1 MTSKV
6 RGSLKLAAFSDSIF
20 PEMTRLA
27 QRYDAVN
34 LSQGFPDFPA
44 PAALKQAACDAILG
58 DVNQY
63 SISFGA
69 RSLREALPA
78 QFTRRHGVAVDAEE
92 DVTICCGSTEAMLAT
107 MLACVDP
114 GDEVIVFEPFYENYG
129 PGAIMAGATPKYV
142 KLSPPHWTFDPDQ
155 LAGAFSNRTRAIVIN
170 TPTNPTG
177 KVFTRDELTVIADLC
192 QRWDAI
198 AISDEIYEHIVFDGH
213 QHLPIASLPGMAE
226 RTVTISGL
234 SKTYSVTGWRIGW
247 AIAPAALSDGIRKM
261 HDFLTVA
268 APSPLQEAGAMAL
281 ELPDTLL
288 PRDERRV
295 SALARLARRHPRAQ
309 GIRLLSTVR
318 RVLPDDR
325 HLRLWLSRTT
335 SSSRS
340 IWFRTSAWP
349 RFPAAASTSNP
360 RDGCVADSV
369 LFLEARGDDPRSG
382 APAREAATGG
392 CPPEGRRQRMR

>member
-1 MTSKV
+1 MQRWVNETPDLPQDEFIDNIPFPETQNYVKRILGTAEDYRRLYGDGARTPQITRPPTKAPAKKSTAAPTKKSTTKRTPAKRSTTSRPRKAAGLISAAMTSKV

-69 RSLREALPA
+69 RSLREAVAA

-155 LAGAFSNRTRAIVIN
+155 LAARVLEPHPRHRHQHADQSNRQGV
-170 TPTNPTG
+170 
-177 KVFTRDELTVIADLC
+177 
-192 QRWDAI
+192 
-198 AISDEIYEHIVFDGH
+198 H
-213 QHLPIASLPGMAE
+213 
-226 RTVTISGL
+226 
-234 SKTYSVTGWRIGW
+234 
-247 AIAPAALSDGIRKM
+247 
-261 HDFLTVA
+261 
-268 APSPLQEAGAMAL
+268 
-281 ELPDTLL
+281 
-288 PRDERRV
+288 
-295 SALARLARRHPRAQ
+295 ARRA
-309 GIRLLSTVR
+309 R
-318 RVLPDDR
+318 R
-325 HLRLWLSRTT
+325 
-335 SSSRS
+335 
-340 IWFRTSAWP
+340 
-349 RFPAAASTSNP
+349 
-360 RDGCVADSV
+360 
-369 LFLEARGDDPRSG
+369 
-382 APAREAATGG
+382 
-392 CPPEGRRQRMR
+392 

>member
-1 MTSKV
+1 MTSRV

-44 PAALKQAACDAILG
+44 PAVLKQAACDAILG

-69 RSLREALPA
+69 RSLREALA
-78 QFTRRHGVAVDAEE
+78 WQFTRRHGVAVDAEE

-107 MLACVDP
+107 MVACVDP

-198 AISDEIYEHIVFDGH
+198 AISDEIYEHIVFEGH
-213 QHLPIASLPGMAE
+213 QHLPIAALPGMAE

-247 AIAPAALSDGIRKM
+247 AIAPAVLSNGIRKM

-268 APSPLQEAGAMAL
+268 APAPLQEAGAIAL
-281 ELPDTLL
+281 ELPDTYYREMCAEYQRL
-288 PRDERRV
+288 RDWLVAILERKGFVCYPPSGAYYLMTDISGFGYRDDV
-295 SALARLARRHPRAQ
+295 EFAKYL
-309 GIRLLSTVR
+309 VR
-318 RVLPDDR
+318 DIGVATIPG
-325 HLRLWLSRTT
+325 
-335 SSSRS
+335 SS
-340 IWFRTSAWP
+340 FYL
-349 RFPAAASTSNP
+349 NP
-360 RDGCVADSV
+360 RDGSTLIRFCFSK
-369 LFLEARGDDPRSG
+369 
-382 APAREAATGG
+382 REATIREA
-392 CPPEGRRQRMR
+392 ERRLEKLQPAVSA

>member
-1 MTSKV
+1 MTSRV

-44 PAALKQAACDAILG
+44 PAVLKQAACDAILG

-69 RSLREALPA
+69 RSLREALA
-78 QFTRRHGVAVDAEE
+78 WQFTRRHGVAVDAEE

-107 MLACVDP
+107 MVACVDP

-198 AISDEIYEHIVFDGH
+198 AISDEIYEHIVFEGH
-213 QHLPIASLPGMAE
+213 QHLPIAALPGMAE

-234 SKTYSVTGWRIGW
+234 
-247 AIAPAALSDGIRKM
+247 
-261 HDFLTVA
+261 
-268 APSPLQEAGAMAL
+268 
-281 ELPDTLL
+281 
-288 PRDERRV
+288 
-295 SALARLARRHPRAQ
+295 
-309 GIRLLSTVR
+309 
-318 RVLPDDR
+318 
-325 HLRLWLSRTT
+325 
-335 SSSRS
+335 
-340 IWFRTSAWP
+340 
-349 RFPAAASTSNP
+349 
-360 RDGCVADSV
+360 
-369 LFLEARGDDPRSG
+369 
-382 APAREAATGG
+382 
-392 CPPEGRRQRMR
+392 